1 MPIIKVLLVDDH
13 GPLRMALRE
22 GLQAT
27 GSVQV
32 LGEAS
37 TGKEAI
43 TRALELDIDV
53 ILMDVQLQDALAGRK
68 AISGVGA
75 AIAI

>member
-37 TGKEAI
+37 TGQEAI
-43 TRALELDIDV
+43 EYFERMAV
-53 ILMDVQLQDALAGRK
+53 KG
-68 AISGVGA
+68 
-75 AIAI
+75 